1 MKRVFLIVLDSVG
14 IGEMPD
20 AAEYHDEGSN
30 TLLAASRSPY
40 FSMPN
45 MRSLGYF
52 NIDGV
57 HIGGKEANP
66 KGAFARLTEVS
77 KGKDTTIGHWEI
89 AGVISSHPLPT
100 FPNGF
105 PQEIIEEFEQKTGR
119 GVLCN
124 RPYSGTDV
132 IRDYGK
138 EHMETGKLIVYTS
151 ADSVFQVAAH
161 EEVVP
166 IEELYRDCQIARNML
181 TGKNGVGRVI
191 ARPFIGEPGNF
202 TRTAGRHDFS
212 LEPPA
217 VTMLDQLTESGK
229 TVLSVGKI
237 IDLSLI
243 HI

>member
-57 HIGGKEANP
+57 HIGEKEANP

-105 PQEIIEEFEQKTGR
+105 PQEIDRK
-119 GVLCN
+119 
-124 RPYSGTDV
+124 
-132 IRDYGK
+132 
-138 EHMETGKLIVYTS
+138 
-151 ADSVFQVAAH
+151 SVV
-161 EEVVP
+161 
-166 IEELYRDCQIARNML
+166 
-181 TGKNGVGRVI
+181 
-191 ARPFIGEPGNF
+191 
-202 TRTAGRHDFS
+202 
-212 LEPPA
+212 
-217 VTMLDQLTESGK
+217 
-229 TVLSVGKI
+229 
-237 IDLSLI
+237 
-243 HI
+243 